1 MKTKKLFIFL
11 FLTLA
16 LTACAPSTPTST
28 APAVT
33 AESTLTTGSLA
44 STPTSAP
51 QSCGTISSLPTPDAA
66 VESLFPPIDEN
77 DMVLGR
83 EDAATTFIV
92 YADYQDPASAEFYTV
107 LGALREKYPEELRI
121 VYRDFPMVT
130 NPGHEKAGFAAHAV
144 HAADLQGEFPK
155 MQSLLF
161 VQQEIWA
168 PLTEASF
175 IDWLAEE
182 ADAIG
187 IDSEKLLADMQ
198 REEIVVRV
206 RQAFIDGQ
214 EIGIP
219 FTPFLLINGQIH
231 DGLLD
236 FNTLDTI
243 VGLYALGEK
252 QFENCPP
259 QVIDPSKE
267 YLATLETEKGEI
279 VIQFYPQQ
287 APHTVNNFVFLAK
300 EGWYDGVSFHR
311 VLPDYFAETGDP
323 SGTGRG
329 NPGYYFENEIDS
341 TLSFNRP
348 GVVAMK
354 NVGTGT
360 NGSMFF
366 ISYDAIPAYDGKFTI
381 FGQVLS
387 GMEVLESLTPRDP
400 QFGETLPL
408 GDTLI
413 SVTIEER

>member
-1 MKTKKLFIFL
+1 MQKTLIFL
-11 FLTLA
+11 FFTLA
-16 LTACAPSTPTST
+16 FVACAPSTPAPTAPVVTAASTLRVVSSANTST
-28 APAVT
+28 PA
-33 AESTLTTGSLA
+33 SQG
-44 STPTSAP
+44 
-51 QSCGTISSLPTPDAA
+51 CGTISSLPTPDAA

-77 DMVLGR
+77 DMILGR
-83 EDAATTFIV
+83 EDAATTFII
-92 YADYQDPASAEFYTV
+92 YADYQDPASAEFYAV
-107 LGALREKYPEELRI
+107 LSELREKYPEELRI
-121 VYRDFPMVT
+121 IYRDFPMVT
-130 NPGHEKAGFAAHAV
+130 NPGHEKAGFAAHAAY
-144 HAADLQGEFPK
+144 AADLQGEFWET
-155 MQSLLF
+155 QALLF
-161 VQQEIWA
+161 EQQEIWA

-182 ADAIG
+182 TEAIG

-198 REEIVVRV
+198 REEIVERV

-252 QFENCPP
+252 QFEGCPP
-259 QVIDPSKE
+259 QVIDPLKE

-300 EGWYDGVSFHR
+300 EGWYDGISFHR

-341 TLSFNRP
+341 VLSFNHP

-366 ISYDAIPAYDGKFTI
+366 ITYDAIPAYDGKFTI

-387 GMEVLESLTPRDP
+387 GMDVLKALASRDP
-400 QFGETLPL
+400 QFGESLPA

>member
-1 MKTKKLFIFL
+1 MQKTLIFL

-16 LTACAPSTPTST
+16 LTACVPSTPVST
-28 APAVT
+28 APVLT
-33 AESTLTTGSLA
+33 AA
-44 STPTSAP
+44 STPTVVSSANTSTP
-51 QSCGTISSLPTPDAA
+51 APHGCGTISSLPTPDAA
-66 VESLFPPIDEN
+66 VASLFPPIDED
-77 DMVLGR
+77 DMILGR
-83 EDAATTFIV
+83 EGAATTFII
-92 YADYQDPASAEFYTV
+92 YADYQDPASAEFYSV
-107 LGALREKYPEELRI
+107 LRELGEKYPEELRI

-130 NPGHEKAGFAAHAV
+130 NPGHEKAGFAAHAA
-144 HAADLQGEFPK
+144 HAADLQGEFWE
-155 MQSLLF
+155 MQALLF
-161 VQQEIWA
+161 EQQEIWA

-182 ADAIG
+182 SEKIG

-198 REEIVVRV
+198 GEDIVERV
-206 RQAFIDGQ
+206 RQAFINGQ

-231 DGLLD
+231 DNLLD

-252 QFENCPP
+252 QFEDCPP
-259 QVIDPSKE
+259 QVVDPSKE

-279 VIQFYPQQ
+279 IIQFYPRQ
-287 APHTVNNFVFLAK
+287 APHTVNNFIFLAK
-300 EGWYDGVSFHR
+300 EGWYDDISFHR

-323 SGTGRG
+323 SGTGHG
-329 NPGYYFENEIDS
+329 NPGYYFENEIDP

-360 NGSMFF
+360 NGSIFF
-366 ISYDAIPAYDGKFTI
+366 IAYDAIPAYDGKFTI

-387 GMEVLESLTPRDP
+387 GMDVLEALTPRDP
-400 QFGETLPL
+400 QFGETLPV

-413 SVTIEER
+413 SVTITEQ